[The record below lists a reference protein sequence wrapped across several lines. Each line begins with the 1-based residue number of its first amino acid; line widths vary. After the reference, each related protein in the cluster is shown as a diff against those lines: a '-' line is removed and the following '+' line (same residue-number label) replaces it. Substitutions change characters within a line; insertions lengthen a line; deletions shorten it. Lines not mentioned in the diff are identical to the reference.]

1 MDAQRALL
9 DSLMGAQRNNDMDE
23 RERKSW
29 KDSDVCKHF
38 LVGFCPYEL
47 FLGSKSDIGVCG
59 KLHEEHL
66 RQTYVAKARSRNKIK
81 YERRFLDFLSD
92 LIRTLDNKIRRSNE
106 RLNEKDEE
114 SDEVLTTDDVLSRE
128 QKERL
133 KVIDDEINRKNKKME
148 RCGDEGR
155 VEEAQGLLAEV
166 EKLKQ
171 EQIQLQEQAK
181 MVLSIKSHE
190 RPLKTCQ
197 ICGAFVDRVDPTRT
211 LNHEIGRTHQ
221 GFSLVREMA
230 AELEER
236 LRKREKSESSSEEGE
251 RRRSRRKKKRRHTS
265 SNEGSENGHSED
277 EKYRKKKRRRRRS
290 PDY

>member
-9 DSLMGAQRNNDMDE
+9 DSLMGAQRNHDMDE

-47 FLGSKSDIGVCG
+47 FLGTKSDIGVCG

-66 RQTYVAKARSRNKIK
+66 RQTYVAKARSRNKMK

-92 LIRTLDNKIRRSNE
+92 LISSLDNKIRRANE
-106 RLNEKDEE
+106 RLSEKDGE
-114 SDEVLTTDDVLSRE
+114 SDEVLTPADVLTSQ

-133 KVIDDEINRKNKKME
+133 QEIDEEINRKNKKME

-155 VEEAQGLLAEV
+155 VEEAQGLLSEV

-181 MVLSIKSHE
+181 LVLSNKSYE

-211 LNHEIGRTHQ
+211 LNHESGRTHQ
-221 GFSLVREMA
+221 GFSLVREKA
-230 AELEER
+230 AELKVR
-236 LRKREKSESSSEEGE
+236 LRSNEEEGSSEEGE
-251 RRRSRRKKKRRHTS
+251 RRRSRRRKKKRRRS
-265 SNEGSENGHSED
+265 SSGSASSGD
-277 EKYRKKKRRRRRS
+277 EKERKKKRRRRRS
-290 PDY
+290 SDY